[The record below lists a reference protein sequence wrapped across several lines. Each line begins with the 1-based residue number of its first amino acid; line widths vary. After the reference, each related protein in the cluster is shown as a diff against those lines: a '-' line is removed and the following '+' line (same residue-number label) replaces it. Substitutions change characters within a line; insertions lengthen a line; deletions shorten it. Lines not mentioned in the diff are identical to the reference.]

1 MTSCQKVKCLVKEMS
16 SWSKLLRQNNFSKL
30 KLDFNPFA
38 AALISQ
44 NKKTNTKKNA
54 RNEKKL
60 LEIREVGKKKLV
72 ESSKPLAS
80 TVLELFNFSATGGG
94 GRGAL
99 GLKSFPGF
107 EEG

>member
-1 MTSCQKVKCLVKEMS
+1 MSGCQKVKCLVKEMS

-30 KLDFNPFA
+30 KLDFNPFSA
-38 AALISQ
+38 ASISQ
-44 NKKTNTKKNA
+44 NKKTNTKKKCSKRKKVA
-54 RNEKKL
+54 RNT
-60 LEIREVGKKKLV
+60 RSWQKKLV

-94 GRGAL
+94 GGAL